1 MVGKQAEH
9 YPKSTNEGSM
19 EETTKRTGVSPISG
33 VAPPKDRQFGAKNGN
48 PRNPSG
54 WKKSDTLRYKWEQ
67 MLKLDDDELQAV
79 LDDPKAT
86 RVEHMTAEILLDK
99 TMKPAEKMSILATLS
114 NQIYGMPKQVNE
126 NKNIEIKPILP
137 MKGKK

>member
-1 MVGKQAEH
+1 
-9 YPKSTNEGSM
+9 M

-54 WKKSDTLRYKWEQ
+54 WKKSDTLRFKWEQ
-67 MLKLDDDELQAV
+67 MMKLDDDELQAV

>member
-1 MVGKQAEH
+1 MSEKKPTAQGKVGYGH
-9 YPKSTNEGSM
+9 
-19 EETTKRTGVSPISG
+19 
-33 VAPPKDRQFGAKNGN
+33 PPKERQFGQPNGN

-54 WKKSDTLRYKWEQ
+54 WKKSDTLRFKWEQ
-67 MLKLDDDELQAV
+67 MLKLDDAELETV
-79 LDDPKAT
+79 LANPKAS

>member
-1 MVGKQAEH
+1 MK
-9 YPKSTNEGSM
+9 T
-19 EETTKRTGVSPISG
+19 TTKQEKPTL
-33 VAPPKDRQFGAKNGN
+33 KNGN
-48 PRNPSG
+48 PINESAQFGKPNGNPRHNG
-54 WKKSDTLRYKWEQ
+54 AWKKEDTLRYKWEQ
-67 MLKLDDDELQAV
+67 MLKLDDAELETV
-79 LDDPKAT
+79 LANPKAS